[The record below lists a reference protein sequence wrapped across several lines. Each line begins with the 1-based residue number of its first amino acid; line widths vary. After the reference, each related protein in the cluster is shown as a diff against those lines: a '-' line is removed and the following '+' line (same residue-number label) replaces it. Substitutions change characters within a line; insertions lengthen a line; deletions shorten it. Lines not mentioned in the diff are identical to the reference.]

1 MKFDT
6 ILCHYAEVGL
16 KIGNRGFFENWL
28 KQNIKASLLTV
39 IKKQDFDIKKIHGRI
54 LVELNTD
61 ITKSKDNITRVLTY
75 TFGLAYFAFAKTI
88 SQDIRLI
95 REESLLALNES
106 QFDTFKIKT
115 RKPDHR
121 FILSAQ
127 QVNEDV
133 GAFVLSKINKTVK
146 LNHPDITCYIDI
158 VQGVVYIYTEKIIG
172 PGGLPTGANGKV
184 VGLLS
189 AGIDSP
195 VASILAM
202 KRGASV
208 ILVHFHSVPIT
219 NEDSIEKVKKL
230 TEVLKRYQSRI
241 HLYLVSL
248 APIQKE
254 ILVKTKEKFRIL
266 LYRRVMLRI
275 AEIIAKKE
283 KAKALITGESL
294 GQVASQTLG
303 NIAAIESVSAIPVLR
318 PLIGMD
324 KQEIM
329 DLAKHYGTYDISILP
344 DQDCCSLFVPKNPA
358 TNAKKKYLE
367 HEENNL
373 HLDDLIEEAIDS
385 VKYININEN

>member
-16 KIGNRGFFENWL
+16 KIGNRRFFENWL
-28 KQNIKASLLTV
+28 KQNIKASLLRV
-39 IKKQDFDIKKIHGRI
+39 ISKEEFDIKRIHGRI
-54 LVELNTD
+54 LVELKKD
-61 ITKSKDNITRVLTY
+61 ISKNKKNITRALSD
-75 TFGLAYFAFAKTI
+75 TFGVAYFAFAKTV

-95 REESLLALNES
+95 REESLSILNEN
-106 QFDTFKIKT
+106 QFETFKIKA
-115 RKPDHR
+115 RRPDHR
-121 FILSAQ
+121 FLLTAQ

-146 LNHPDITCYIDI
+146 LNDPDITCFIDI
-158 VQGVVYIYTEKIIG
+158 VQGVVYLYTEKIIG

-195 VASILAM
+195 VATIMAM

-208 ILVHFHSVPIT
+208 ILVHFHSVPMT
-219 NEDSIEKVKKL
+219 TEDSIEKVKQL
-230 TEVLKRYQSRI
+230 TEVLRRYQSRI
-241 HLYLVSL
+241 HLYLVAL
-248 APIQKE
+248 TTIQKE

-266 LYRRVMLRI
+266 LYRRFMIRI
-275 AEIIAKKE
+275 AEMIAKKD

-303 NIAAIESVSAIPVLR
+303 NIAAIESVSTIPILR
-318 PLIGMD
+318 PLIGLD

-329 DLAKHYGTYDISILP
+329 DLAKQYGTYDISILP

-358 TNAKKKYLE
+358 TNAKKQYLDQ
-367 HEENNL
+367 EENNL
-373 HLDDLIEEAIDS
+373 KIDDLMKEAIDS
-385 VKYININEN
+385 IEYVNIK

>member
-16 KIGNRGFFENWL
+16 KIGNRRFFENWL
-28 KQNIKASLLTV
+28 KQNIKASLLRV
-39 IKKQDFDIKKIHGRI
+39 ISKEEFDIRKIHGRI
-54 LVELNTD
+54 LVELKKD
-61 ITKSKDNITRVLTY
+61 ISKDKNNITRALSD
-75 TFGLAYFAFAKTI
+75 TFGVAYFAFAKTV

-95 REESLLALNES
+95 KEESLSILNEN
-106 QFDTFKIKT
+106 QFETFKIKA
-115 RKPDHR
+115 RRPDHR
-121 FILSAQ
+121 FLLTAQ

-146 LNHPDITCYIDI
+146 LNDPDITCFIDI
-158 VQGVVYIYTEKIIG
+158 VQGVAYLYTEKIIG

-195 VASILAM
+195 VATIMAM

-208 ILVHFHSVPIT
+208 ILVHFHSVPMT
-219 NEDSIEKVKKL
+219 TEDSIEKVKQL
-230 TEVLKRYQSRI
+230 TEVLRRYQSRI
-241 HLYLVSL
+241 HLYLVAL
-248 APIQKE
+248 TTIQKE

-266 LYRRVMLRI
+266 LYRRFMIRI
-275 AEIIAKKE
+275 AEMIAKKD

-303 NIAAIESVSAIPVLR
+303 NIAAIESVSTIPILR
-318 PLIGMD
+318 PLIGLD

-344 DQDCCSLFVPKNPA
+344 DQDCCSLFVPKHPA
-358 TNAKKKYLE
+358 TNAKKQYLDQ
-367 HEENNL
+367 EENNL
-373 HLDDLIEEAIDS
+373 NIDDLMKEAIDS
-385 VKYININEN
+385 IEYVNIK

>member
-16 KIGNRGFFENWL
+16 KIGNRRFFENWL
-28 KQNIKASLLTV
+28 KQNIKASLLRV
-39 IKKQDFDIKKIHGRI
+39 ISKEEFDIRKIHGRI
-54 LVELNTD
+54 LVELKKD
-61 ITKSKDNITRVLTY
+61 ISKDKNNITRALSD
-75 TFGLAYFAFAKTI
+75 TFGVAYFAFAKTV

-95 REESLLALNES
+95 REESLSILNEN
-106 QFDTFKIKT
+106 QFETFKIKA
-115 RKPDHR
+115 RRPDHR
-121 FILSAQ
+121 FLLTAQ

-146 LNHPDITCYIDI
+146 LNDPDITCFIDI
-158 VQGVVYIYTEKIIG
+158 VQGVVYLYTEKIIG

-195 VASILAM
+195 VATIMAM

-208 ILVHFHSVPIT
+208 ILVHFHSVPMT
-219 NEDSIEKVKKL
+219 TEDSIEKVKQL
-230 TEVLKRYQSRI
+230 TEVLRRYQSRI
-241 HLYLVSL
+241 HLYLVAL
-248 APIQKE
+248 TTIQKE

-266 LYRRVMLRI
+266 LYRRFMIRV
-275 AEIIAKKE
+275 AEMIAKTD

-303 NIAAIESVSAIPVLR
+303 NIAAIESVSTIPILR
-318 PLIGMD
+318 PLIGFD

-358 TNAKKKYLE
+358 TNAKKQYLDQ
-367 HEENNL
+367 EENNL
-373 HLDDLIEEAIDS
+373 NIDDLMKEAIDS
-385 VKYININEN
+385 IEYVNIK

>member
-16 KIGNRGFFENWL
+16 KIGNRRFFENWL
-28 KQNIKASLLTV
+28 KQNIKASLLRV
-39 IKKQDFDIKKIHGRI
+39 ISKEEFDIRKIHGRI
-54 LVELNTD
+54 LVELKKD
-61 ITKSKDNITRVLTY
+61 ISKDKNNITRALSD
-75 TFGLAYFAFAKTI
+75 TFGIAYFAFAKTV

-95 REESLLALNES
+95 KEESLSILNEN
-106 QFDTFKIKT
+106 QFETFKIKA
-115 RKPDHR
+115 RRPDHR
-121 FILSAQ
+121 FLLTAQ

-146 LNHPDITCYIDI
+146 LNDPDITCFIDI
-158 VQGVVYIYTEKIIG
+158 VQGVVYLYTEKIIG

-195 VASILAM
+195 VATIMAM

-208 ILVHFHSVPIT
+208 ILVHFHSVPMT
-219 NEDSIEKVKKL
+219 TEDSIEKVKQL
-230 TEVLKRYQSRI
+230 TEVLRRYQSRI
-241 HLYLVSL
+241 HLYLVAL
-248 APIQKE
+248 TTIQKE

-266 LYRRVMLRI
+266 LYRRFMIRV
-275 AEIIAKKE
+275 AEMIAKRD

-303 NIAAIESVSAIPVLR
+303 NIAAIESVSTIPILR
-318 PLIGMD
+318 PLIGFD

-358 TNAKKKYLE
+358 TNAKKQYLDQ
-367 HEENNL
+367 EENNL
-373 HLDDLIEEAIDS
+373 NIDDLMKEAIDS
-385 VKYININEN
+385 IEYVNIK

>member
-16 KIGNRGFFENWL
+16 KIGNRRFFENWL
-28 KQNIKASLLTV
+28 KQNIKASLLRV
-39 IKKQDFDIKKIHGRI
+39 ISKEEFDIRKIHGRI
-54 LVELNTD
+54 LVELKKD
-61 ITKSKDNITRVLTY
+61 ISKDKNNITRALSD
-75 TFGLAYFAFAKTI
+75 TFGVAYFAFAKTV

-95 REESLLALNES
+95 REESLSILNEN
-106 QFDTFKIKT
+106 QFETFKIKA
-115 RKPDHR
+115 RRPDHR
-121 FILSAQ
+121 FLLTAQ

-146 LNHPDITCYIDI
+146 LNDPDITCFIDI
-158 VQGVVYIYTEKIIG
+158 VQGVAYLYTEKIIG

-195 VASILAM
+195 VATIMAM

-219 NEDSIEKVKKL
+219 TEDSIEKVKQL
-230 TEVLKRYQSRI
+230 TEVLRRYQSRI
-241 HLYLVSL
+241 HLYLVAL
-248 APIQKE
+248 TTIQKE

-266 LYRRVMLRI
+266 LYRRFMIRI
-275 AEIIAKKE
+275 AEMIAKKD

-303 NIAAIESVSAIPVLR
+303 NIAAIESVSTIPILR
-318 PLIGMD
+318 PLIGLD

-358 TNAKKKYLE
+358 TNAKKQYLDQ
-367 HEENNL
+367 EENNL
-373 HLDDLIEEAIDS
+373 NIDDLMKEAIDS
-385 VKYININEN
+385 IEYVNIK

>member
-16 KIGNRGFFENWL
+16 KIGNRRFFENWL
-28 KQNIKASLLTV
+28 KQNIKASLLRV
-39 IKKQDFDIKKIHGRI
+39 ISKEEFDIRKIHGRI
-54 LVELNTD
+54 LVELKKD
-61 ITKSKDNITRVLTY
+61 ISKDKNNISRALSD
-75 TFGLAYFAFAKTI
+75 TFGVAYFAFAKTV

-95 REESLLALNES
+95 REESLSILNEN
-106 QFDTFKIKT
+106 QFETFKIKA
-115 RKPDHR
+115 RRPDHR
-121 FILSAQ
+121 FLLTAQ

-146 LNHPDITCYIDI
+146 LNDPDITCFIDI
-158 VQGVVYIYTEKIIG
+158 VQGVAYLYTEKIIG

-195 VASILAM
+195 VATIMAM

-208 ILVHFHSVPIT
+208 ILVHFHSVPMT
-219 NEDSIEKVKKL
+219 TEDSIEKVKQL
-230 TEVLKRYQSRI
+230 TEVLRRYQSRI
-241 HLYLVSL
+241 HLYLVAL
-248 APIQKE
+248 TTIQKE

-266 LYRRVMLRI
+266 LYRRFMMRI
-275 AEIIAKKE
+275 AEMIAKKD

-303 NIAAIESVSAIPVLR
+303 NIAAIESVSTIPILR
-318 PLIGMD
+318 PLIGLD

-358 TNAKKKYLE
+358 TNAKKQYLDQ
-367 HEENNL
+367 EENNL
-373 HLDDLIEEAIDS
+373 NIDDLMKEAIDS
-385 VKYININEN
+385 IEYVNIK

>member
-16 KIGNRGFFENWL
+16 KIGNRRFFENWL
-28 KQNIKASLLTV
+28 KQNIKTSLLRV
-39 IKKQDFDIKKIHGRI
+39 ISKEEFDIRKIHGRI
-54 LVELNTD
+54 LVELKKD
-61 ITKSKDNITRVLTY
+61 ISKDKNNITRALSD
-75 TFGLAYFAFAKTI
+75 TFGVAYFAFAKTV

-95 REESLLALNES
+95 KEASLSILNEN
-106 QFDTFKIKT
+106 QFETFKIKA
-115 RKPDHR
+115 RRPDHR
-121 FILSAQ
+121 FLLTAQ

-146 LNHPDITCYIDI
+146 LNDPDITCFIDI
-158 VQGVVYIYTEKIIG
+158 VQGVAYLYTEKIIG

-195 VASILAM
+195 VATIMAM

-208 ILVHFHSVPIT
+208 ILVHFHSVPMT
-219 NEDSIEKVKKL
+219 TEDSIEKVKQL
-230 TEVLKRYQSRI
+230 TEVLRRYQSRI
-241 HLYLVSL
+241 HLYLVAL
-248 APIQKE
+248 TTIQKE

-266 LYRRVMLRI
+266 LYRRFMIRI
-275 AEIIAKKE
+275 AEMIAKKD

-303 NIAAIESVSAIPVLR
+303 NIAAIESVSTIPILR
-318 PLIGMD
+318 PLIGLD

-358 TNAKKKYLE
+358 TNAKKQYLDQ
-367 HEENNL
+367 EENNL
-373 HLDDLIEEAIDS
+373 NIDDLMKEAIDS
-385 VKYININEN
+385 IEYVYIK

>member
-16 KIGNRGFFENWL
+16 KIGNRRFFENWL
-28 KQNIKASLLTV
+28 KQNIKASLLRV
-39 IKKQDFDIKKIHGRI
+39 ISKEEFDIRKIHGRI
-54 LVELNTD
+54 LVELKKD
-61 ITKSKDNITRVLTY
+61 ISKDKNNISRALSD
-75 TFGLAYFAFAKTI
+75 TFGVAYFAFAKTV

-95 REESLLALNES
+95 REESLSILNEN
-106 QFDTFKIKT
+106 QFETFKIKA
-115 RKPDHR
+115 RRPDHR
-121 FILSAQ
+121 FLLTAQ

-146 LNHPDITCYIDI
+146 LNDPDITCFIDI
-158 VQGVVYIYTEKIIG
+158 VQGVAYLYTEKIIG

-195 VASILAM
+195 VATIMAM

-208 ILVHFHSVPIT
+208 ILVHFHSVPMT
-219 NEDSIEKVKKL
+219 TEDSIEKVKQL
-230 TEVLKRYQSRI
+230 TEVLRRYQSRI
-241 HLYLVSL
+241 HLYLVAL
-248 APIQKE
+248 TTIQKE

-266 LYRRVMLRI
+266 LYRRFMIRI
-275 AEIIAKKE
+275 AEMIAKKD

-303 NIAAIESVSAIPVLR
+303 NIAAIESVSTIPILR
-318 PLIGMD
+318 PLIGLD

-344 DQDCCSLFVPKNPA
+344 DQDCCSLFVPKHPA
-358 TNAKKKYLE
+358 TNAKKQYLDQ
-367 HEENNL
+367 EENNL
-373 HLDDLIEEAIDS
+373 NIDDLMKEAIDS
-385 VKYININEN
+385 IEYVNIK

>member
-16 KIGNRGFFENWL
+16 KIGNRRFFENWL
-28 KQNIKASLLTV
+28 KQNIKASLLRV
-39 IKKQDFDIKKIHGRI
+39 ISKEEFDIRKIHGRI
-54 LVELNTD
+54 LVELKKD
-61 ITKSKDNITRVLTY
+61 ISKDKNNITRALSD
-75 TFGLAYFAFAKTI
+75 TFGVAYFAFAKKV

-95 REESLLALNES
+95 KEESLSILNEN
-106 QFDTFKIKT
+106 QFETFKIKA
-115 RKPDHR
+115 RRPDHR
-121 FILSAQ
+121 FLLTAQ

-146 LNHPDITCYIDI
+146 LNDPDITCFIDI
-158 VQGVVYIYTEKIIG
+158 VQGVAYLYTEKIIG

-195 VASILAM
+195 VATIMAM

-208 ILVHFHSVPIT
+208 ILVHFHSVPMT
-219 NEDSIEKVKKL
+219 TEDSIEKVKQL
-230 TEVLKRYQSRI
+230 TEVLRRYQSRI
-241 HLYLVSL
+241 HLYLVAL
-248 APIQKE
+248 TTIQKE

-266 LYRRVMLRI
+266 LYRRFMIRI
-275 AEIIAKKE
+275 AEMIAKKD

-303 NIAAIESVSAIPVLR
+303 NIAAIESVSTIPILR
-318 PLIGMD
+318 PLIGLD

-344 DQDCCSLFVPKNPA
+344 DQDCCSLFVPKHPA
-358 TNAKKKYLE
+358 TNAKKQYLDQ
-367 HEENNL
+367 EENNL
-373 HLDDLIEEAIDS
+373 NIDDLMKEAIDS
-385 VKYININEN
+385 IEYVNIK

>member
-172 PGGLPTGANGKV
+172 PGGLPTGVNGKV

-303 NIAAIESVSAIPVLR
+303 NIAAIESVSTIPVLR

>member
-28 KQNIKASLLTV
+28 KQNIKSSLLTV
-39 IKKQDFDIKKIHGRI
+39 IQKQEFDIKRIHGRI
-54 LVELNTD
+54 LIELNND
-61 ITKSKDNITRVLTY
+61 ITNNKDDITRVLSD
-75 TFGLAYFAFAKTI
+75 TFGLAYFAFAKTV
-88 SQDIRLI
+88 SQDIRII
-95 REESLLALNES
+95 REESLSILNES
-106 QFDTFKIKT
+106 QFDTFKIKA
-115 RKPDHR
+115 RRPDHR

-133 GAFVLSKINKTVK
+133 GAFILSKINKTVK

-195 VASILAM
+195 VATILAM

-230 TEVLKRYQSRI
+230 TEVLRRYQSRI
-241 HLYLVSL
+241 HLYLVAL
-248 APIQKE
+248 TPIQKE

-266 LYRRVMLRI
+266 LYRRFMLRI
-275 AEIIAKKE
+275 AEMIAKKE

-303 NIAAIESVSAIPVLR
+303 NIAAIESVSTIPILR

-329 DLAKHYGTYDISILP
+329 DLAKHYGTYNISILP
-344 DQDCCSLFVPKNPA
+344 DQDCCSLFVPKSPA

-367 HEENNL
+367 QEENNL
-373 HLDDLIEEAIDS
+373 ALDDLIQEAIDS
-385 VKYININEN
+385 IEYININQK

>member
-6 ILCHYAEVGL
+6 IICHYAEVGL
-16 KIGNRGFFENWL
+16 KIGNRRFFENWL
-28 KQNIKASLLTV
+28 KQNIKASLLRV
-39 IKKQDFDIKKIHGRI
+39 ISKEEFDIRKIHGRI
-54 LVELNTD
+54 LVELKKD
-61 ITKSKDNITRVLTY
+61 ISKDKNNITRALSY
-75 TFGLAYFAFAKTI
+75 TFGVAYFAFAKTV

-95 REESLLALNES
+95 REESLSILNEN
-106 QFDTFKIKT
+106 QFETFKIKA
-115 RKPDHR
+115 RRPDHR
-121 FILSAQ
+121 FLLTAQ

-146 LNHPDITCYIDI
+146 LNDPDITCFIDI
-158 VQGVVYIYTEKIIG
+158 VQGVAYLYTEKIIG

-195 VASILAM
+195 VATIMAM

-208 ILVHFHSVPIT
+208 ILVHFHSVPMT
-219 NEDSIEKVKKL
+219 TEDSIEKVKQL
-230 TEVLKRYQSRI
+230 TEVLRRYQSRI
-241 HLYLVSL
+241 HLYLVAL
-248 APIQKE
+248 TPIQKE

-266 LYRRVMLRI
+266 LYRRFMIRI
-275 AEIIAKKE
+275 AEMIAKKD

-303 NIAAIESVSAIPVLR
+303 NIAAIESVSTIPILR
-318 PLIGMD
+318 PLIGFD

-358 TNAKKKYLE
+358 TNAKKQYLDQ
-367 HEENNL
+367 EENNL
-373 HLDDLIEEAIDS
+373 NIDDLMKEAIDS
-385 VKYININEN
+385 IEYVNIK

>member
-16 KIGNRGFFENWL
+16 KIGNRRFFENWL
-28 KQNIKASLLTV
+28 KQNIKASLLRV
-39 IKKQDFDIKKIHGRI
+39 ISKEEFDIRKIHGRI
-54 LVELNTD
+54 LVELKKD
-61 ITKSKDNITRVLTY
+61 ISKDKNNISRALSD
-75 TFGLAYFAFAKTI
+75 TFGVAYFAFAKTV

-95 REESLLALNES
+95 REESLSILNEN
-106 QFDTFKIKT
+106 QFETFKIKA
-115 RKPDHR
+115 RRPDHR
-121 FILSAQ
+121 FLLTAQ

-146 LNHPDITCYIDI
+146 LNDPDITCFIDI
-158 VQGVVYIYTEKIIG
+158 VQGVAYLYTEKIIG

-195 VASILAM
+195 VATIMAM

-208 ILVHFHSVPIT
+208 ILVHFHSVPMT
-219 NEDSIEKVKKL
+219 TEDSIEKVKQL
-230 TEVLKRYQSRI
+230 TEVLRRYQSRI
-241 HLYLVSL
+241 HLYLVAL
-248 APIQKE
+248 TTIQKE

-266 LYRRVMLRI
+266 LYRRFMIRV
-275 AEIIAKKE
+275 AEMIAKKD

-303 NIAAIESVSAIPVLR
+303 NIAAIESVSTIPILR
-318 PLIGMD
+318 PLIGLD

-358 TNAKKKYLE
+358 TNAKKQYLDQ
-367 HEENNL
+367 EENNL
-373 HLDDLIEEAIDS
+373 NIDDLMKEAIDS
-385 VKYININEN
+385 IEYVNIK

>member
-16 KIGNRGFFENWL
+16 KIGNRRFFENWL
-28 KQNIKASLLTV
+28 KQNIKASLLRV
-39 IKKQDFDIKKIHGRI
+39 ISKEEFDIRKIHGRI
-54 LVELNTD
+54 LVELKKD
-61 ITKSKDNITRVLTY
+61 ISKDKNNITRALSD
-75 TFGLAYFAFAKTI
+75 TFGVAYFAFAKTV

-95 REESLLALNES
+95 REESLSILNEN
-106 QFDTFKIKT
+106 QFETFKIKA
-115 RKPDHR
+115 RRPDHR
-121 FILSAQ
+121 FLLTAQ

-146 LNHPDITCYIDI
+146 LNDPDITCFIDI
-158 VQGVVYIYTEKIIG
+158 VQGVAYLYTEKIIG

-195 VASILAM
+195 VATIMAM

-208 ILVHFHSVPIT
+208 ILVHFHSVPMT
-219 NEDSIEKVKKL
+219 TEDSIEKVKQL
-230 TEVLKRYQSRI
+230 TEVLRRYQSRI
-241 HLYLVSL
+241 HLYLVAL
-248 APIQKE
+248 TTIQKE

-266 LYRRVMLRI
+266 LYRRFMIRI
-275 AEIIAKKE
+275 AEMIAKKD

-303 NIAAIESVSAIPVLR
+303 NIAAIESVSTIPILR
-318 PLIGMD
+318 PLIGLD

-358 TNAKKKYLE
+358 TNAKKQYLDQ
-367 HEENNL
+367 EENNL
-373 HLDDLIEEAIDS
+373 NIDDLMKEAIDS
-385 VKYININEN
+385 IEYVYIK

>member
-16 KIGNRGFFENWL
+16 KIGNRRFFENWL
-28 KQNIKASLLTV
+28 KQNIKASLLRV
-39 IKKQDFDIKKIHGRI
+39 ISKEEFDIRKIHGRI
-54 LVELNTD
+54 LVELKKD
-61 ITKSKDNITRVLTY
+61 ISKDKNNITRALSD
-75 TFGLAYFAFAKTI
+75 TFGVAYFAFAKTV

-95 REESLLALNES
+95 REESLSILNEN
-106 QFDTFKIKT
+106 QFETFKIKA
-115 RKPDHR
+115 RRPDHR
-121 FILSAQ
+121 FLLTAQ

-133 GAFVLSKINKTVK
+133 GAFILSKINKTVK
-146 LNHPDITCYIDI
+146 LNDPDITCFIDI
-158 VQGVVYIYTEKIIG
+158 VQGVAYLYTEKIIG

-195 VASILAM
+195 VATIMAM

-208 ILVHFHSVPIT
+208 ILVHFHSVPMT
-219 NEDSIEKVKKL
+219 TEDSIEKVKQL
-230 TEVLKRYQSRI
+230 TEVLRRYQSRI
-241 HLYLVSL
+241 HLYLVAL
-248 APIQKE
+248 TTIQKE

-266 LYRRVMLRI
+266 LYRRFMIRI
-275 AEIIAKKE
+275 AEMIAKKD

-303 NIAAIESVSAIPVLR
+303 NIAAIESVSTIPILR
-318 PLIGMD
+318 PLIGLD

-344 DQDCCSLFVPKNPA
+344 DQDCCSLFVPKHPA
-358 TNAKKKYLE
+358 TNAKKQYLDQ
-367 HEENNL
+367 EENNL
-373 HLDDLIEEAIDS
+373 NIDDLMKEAIDS
-385 VKYININEN
+385 IEYVNIK

>member
-61 ITKSKDNITRVLTY
+61 ITESKDNITRVLTD

-95 REESLLALNES
+95 RKESLLALNES

>member
-16 KIGNRGFFENWL
+16 KIGNRRFFENWL
-28 KQNIKASLLTV
+28 KQNIKASLLRV
-39 IKKQDFDIKKIHGRI
+39 ISKEEFDIRKIHGRI
-54 LVELNTD
+54 LVELKKD
-61 ITKSKDNITRVLTY
+61 ISKDKNNITRALSD
-75 TFGLAYFAFAKTI
+75 TFGVAYFAFVKTV

-95 REESLLALNES
+95 KEASLSILNEN
-106 QFDTFKIKT
+106 QFETFKIKA
-115 RKPDHR
+115 RRPDHR
-121 FILSAQ
+121 FLLTAQ

-146 LNHPDITCYIDI
+146 LNDPDITCFIDI
-158 VQGVVYIYTEKIIG
+158 VQGVAYLYTEKIIG

-195 VASILAM
+195 VATIMAM

-208 ILVHFHSVPIT
+208 ILVHFHSVPMT
-219 NEDSIEKVKKL
+219 TEDSIEKVKQL
-230 TEVLKRYQSRI
+230 TEVLRRYQSRI
-241 HLYLVSL
+241 HLYLVAL
-248 APIQKE
+248 TTIQKE

-266 LYRRVMLRI
+266 LYRRFMIRI
-275 AEIIAKKE
+275 AEMIAKKD

-303 NIAAIESVSAIPVLR
+303 NIAAIESVSTIPILR
-318 PLIGMD
+318 PLIGLD

-344 DQDCCSLFVPKNPA
+344 DQDCCSLFVPKHPA
-358 TNAKKKYLE
+358 TNAKKQYLDQ
-367 HEENNL
+367 EENNL
-373 HLDDLIEEAIDS
+373 NIDDLMKEAIDS
-385 VKYININEN
+385 IEYVNIK

>member
-16 KIGNRGFFENWL
+16 KIGNRRFFENWL
-28 KQNIKASLLTV
+28 KQNIKASLLRV
-39 IKKQDFDIKKIHGRI
+39 ISKEEFDIRKIHGRI
-54 LVELNTD
+54 LVELKKD
-61 ITKSKDNITRVLTY
+61 ISKDKKNITRALSD
-75 TFGLAYFAFAKTI
+75 TFGVAYFAFAKTV

-95 REESLLALNES
+95 REESLSILNEN
-106 QFDTFKIKT
+106 QFETFKIKA
-115 RKPDHR
+115 RRPDHR
-121 FILSAQ
+121 FLLTAQ

-146 LNHPDITCYIDI
+146 LNDPDITCFIDI
-158 VQGVVYIYTEKIIG
+158 VQGIVYLYTEKIIG

-195 VASILAM
+195 VATIMAM

-208 ILVHFHSVPIT
+208 ILVHFHSVPMT
-219 NEDSIEKVKKL
+219 TEDSIEKVKQL
-230 TEVLKRYQSRI
+230 TEVLRRYQSRI
-241 HLYLVSL
+241 HLYLVAL
-248 APIQKE
+248 TTIQKE

-266 LYRRVMLRI
+266 LYRRFMIRI
-275 AEIIAKKE
+275 AEMIAKKD

-303 NIAAIESVSAIPVLR
+303 NIAAIESVSTIPILR
-318 PLIGMD
+318 PLIGFD

-358 TNAKKKYLE
+358 TNAKKQYLDQ
-367 HEENNL
+367 EENNL
-373 HLDDLIEEAIDS
+373 KIDDLMKEAIDS
-385 VKYININEN
+385 IEYVNIK

>member
-16 KIGNRGFFENWL
+16 KIGNRRFFENWL
-28 KQNIKASLLTV
+28 KQNIKASLLRV
-39 IKKQDFDIKKIHGRI
+39 ISKEEFDIKRIHGRI
-54 LVELNTD
+54 LVELKKD
-61 ITKSKDNITRVLTY
+61 ISKNKKNITRALSD
-75 TFGLAYFAFAKTI
+75 TFGVAYFAFAKTV

-95 REESLLALNES
+95 REESLSILNEN
-106 QFDTFKIKT
+106 QFETFKIKA
-115 RKPDHR
+115 RRPDHR
-121 FILSAQ
+121 FLLSAQ

-146 LNHPDITCYIDI
+146 LNDPDITCFIDI
-158 VQGVVYIYTEKIIG
+158 VQGVAYLYTEKIIG

-195 VASILAM
+195 VATIMAM

-208 ILVHFHSVPIT
+208 ILVHFHSVPMT
-219 NEDSIEKVKKL
+219 TEDSIEKVKQL
-230 TEVLKRYQSRI
+230 TEVLRRYQSRI
-241 HLYLVSL
+241 HLYLVAL
-248 APIQKE
+248 TPIQKE

-266 LYRRVMLRI
+266 LYRRFMIRI
-275 AEIIAKKE
+275 AEMIAKKD

-303 NIAAIESVSAIPVLR
+303 NIAAIESVSTIPILR
-318 PLIGMD
+318 PLIGLD

-329 DLAKHYGTYDISILP
+329 DLAKHYGTYDISILH

-358 TNAKKKYLE
+358 TNAKKQYLDQ
-367 HEENNL
+367 EENNL
-373 HLDDLIEEAIDS
+373 KIDDLMKEAIDS
-385 VKYININEN
+385 IEYVNIK

>member
-16 KIGNRGFFENWL
+16 KIGNRRFFENWL
-28 KQNIKASLLTV
+28 KQNIKASLLRV
-39 IKKQDFDIKKIHGRI
+39 ISKEEFDIRKIHGRI
-54 LVELNTD
+54 LVELKKD
-61 ITKSKDNITRVLTY
+61 ISKDKNNITRALSD
-75 TFGLAYFAFAKTI
+75 TFGVAYFAFAKKV

-95 REESLLALNES
+95 KEESLSILNEN
-106 QFDTFKIKT
+106 QFETFKIKA
-115 RKPDHR
+115 RRPDHR
-121 FILSAQ
+121 FLLTAQ

-146 LNHPDITCYIDI
+146 LNDPDITCFIDI
-158 VQGVVYIYTEKIIG
+158 VQGVAYLYTEKIIG

-195 VASILAM
+195 VATIMAM

-208 ILVHFHSVPIT
+208 ILVHFHSVPMT
-219 NEDSIEKVKKL
+219 TEDSIEKVKQL
-230 TEVLKRYQSRI
+230 TEVLRRYQSRI
-241 HLYLVSL
+241 HLYLVAL
-248 APIQKE
+248 TTIQKE

-266 LYRRVMLRI
+266 LYRRFMIRV
-275 AEIIAKKE
+275 AEMIAKTD

-303 NIAAIESVSAIPVLR
+303 NIAAIESVSTIPILR
-318 PLIGMD
+318 PLIGFD

-358 TNAKKKYLE
+358 TNAKKQYLDQ
-367 HEENNL
+367 EENNL
-373 HLDDLIEEAIDS
+373 NIDDLMKEAIDS
-385 VKYININEN
+385 IEYVNIK

>member
-16 KIGNRGFFENWL
+16 KIGNRRFFENWL
-28 KQNIKASLLTV
+28 KQNIKASLLRV
-39 IKKQDFDIKKIHGRI
+39 ISKEEFDIRKIHGRI
-54 LVELNTD
+54 LVELKKD
-61 ITKSKDNITRVLTY
+61 ISKDKNNITRALSD
-75 TFGLAYFAFAKTI
+75 TFGVAYFAFAKTV

-95 REESLLALNES
+95 REESLSILNEN
-106 QFDTFKIKT
+106 QFETFKIKA
-115 RKPDHR
+115 RRPDHR
-121 FILSAQ
+121 FLLTAQ

-146 LNHPDITCYIDI
+146 LNDPDITCFIDI
-158 VQGVVYIYTEKIIG
+158 VQGVAYLYTEKIIG

-195 VASILAM
+195 VATIMAM

-219 NEDSIEKVKKL
+219 TEDSIEKVKQL
-230 TEVLKRYQSRI
+230 TEVLRRYQSRI
-241 HLYLVSL
+241 HLYLVAL
-248 APIQKE
+248 TTIQKE

-266 LYRRVMLRI
+266 LYRRFMIRV
-275 AEIIAKKE
+275 AEMIAKKD

-303 NIAAIESVSAIPVLR
+303 NIAAIESVSTIPILR
-318 PLIGMD
+318 PLIGLD

-358 TNAKKKYLE
+358 TNAKKQYLDQ
-367 HEENNL
+367 EENNL
-373 HLDDLIEEAIDS
+373 NIDDLMKEAIDS
-385 VKYININEN
+385 IEYVNIK

>member
-16 KIGNRGFFENWL
+16 KIGNRRFFENWL
-28 KQNIKASLLTV
+28 KQNIKASLLRV
-39 IKKQDFDIKKIHGRI
+39 ISKEEFDIRKIHGRI
-54 LVELNTD
+54 LVELKKD
-61 ITKSKDNITRVLTY
+61 ISKDKNNISRALSD
-75 TFGLAYFAFAKTI
+75 TFGVAYFAFAKTV

-95 REESLLALNES
+95 REESLSILNEN
-106 QFDTFKIKT
+106 QFETFKIKA
-115 RKPDHR
+115 RRPDHR
-121 FILSAQ
+121 FLLTAQ

-146 LNHPDITCYIDI
+146 LNDPDITCFIDI
-158 VQGVVYIYTEKIIG
+158 VQGVAYLYTEKIIG

-195 VASILAM
+195 VATIMAM

-208 ILVHFHSVPIT
+208 ILVHFHSVPMT
-219 NEDSIEKVKKL
+219 TEDSIEKVKQL
-230 TEVLKRYQSRI
+230 TEVLRRYQSRI
-241 HLYLVSL
+241 HLYLVAL
-248 APIQKE
+248 TTIQKE

-266 LYRRVMLRI
+266 LYRRFMIRI
-275 AEIIAKKE
+275 AEMIAKKD

-303 NIAAIESVSAIPVLR
+303 NIAAIESVSTIPILR
-318 PLIGMD
+318 PLIGFD

-358 TNAKKKYLE
+358 TNAKKQYLDQ
-367 HEENNL
+367 EENNL
-373 HLDDLIEEAIDS
+373 NIDDLMKEAIDS
-385 VKYININEN
+385 IEYVNIK

>member
-16 KIGNRGFFENWL
+16 KIGNRRFFENWL
-28 KQNIKASLLTV
+28 KQNIKASLLRV
-39 IKKQDFDIKKIHGRI
+39 ISKEEFDIRKIHGRI
-54 LVELNTD
+54 LVELKKD
-61 ITKSKDNITRVLTY
+61 ISKDKNNISRALSDS
-75 TFGLAYFAFAKTI
+75 FGVAYFAFAKTV

-95 REESLLALNES
+95 REESLSILNEN
-106 QFDTFKIKT
+106 QFETFKIKA
-115 RKPDHR
+115 RRPDHR
-121 FILSAQ
+121 FLLTAQ

-146 LNHPDITCYIDI
+146 LNDPDITCFIDI
-158 VQGVVYIYTEKIIG
+158 VQGVVYLYTEKIIG

-195 VASILAM
+195 VATIMAM

-208 ILVHFHSVPIT
+208 ILVHFHSVPMT
-219 NEDSIEKVKKL
+219 TEDSIEKVKQL
-230 TEVLKRYQSRI
+230 TEVLRRYQSRI
-241 HLYLVSL
+241 HLYLVAL
-248 APIQKE
+248 TTIQKE

-266 LYRRVMLRI
+266 LYRRFMIRI
-275 AEIIAKKE
+275 AEMIAKKD

-303 NIAAIESVSAIPVLR
+303 NIAAIESVSTIPILR
-318 PLIGMD
+318 PLIGLD

-329 DLAKHYGTYDISILP
+329 DLAKQYGTYDISILP

-358 TNAKKKYLE
+358 TNAKKQYLDQ
-367 HEENNL
+367 EENNL
-373 HLDDLIEEAIDS
+373 KIDDLMKEAIDS
-385 VKYININEN
+385 IEYVNIK

>member
-16 KIGNRGFFENWL
+16 KIGNRRFFENWL
-28 KQNIKASLLTV
+28 KQNIKASLLRV
-39 IKKQDFDIKKIHGRI
+39 ISKEEFDIRKIHGRI
-54 LVELNTD
+54 LVELKKD
-61 ITKSKDNITRVLTY
+61 ISKDKNNITRALSD
-75 TFGLAYFAFAKTI
+75 TFGVAYFAFAKKV

-95 REESLLALNES
+95 KEESLSILNEN
-106 QFDTFKIKT
+106 QFETFKIKA
-115 RKPDHR
+115 RRPDHR
-121 FILSAQ
+121 FLLTAQ

-146 LNHPDITCYIDI
+146 LNDPDITCFIDI
-158 VQGVVYIYTEKIIG
+158 VQGVAYLYTEKIIG

-195 VASILAM
+195 VATIMAM

-208 ILVHFHSVPIT
+208 ILVHFHSVPMT
-219 NEDSIEKVKKL
+219 TEDSIEKVKQL
-230 TEVLKRYQSRI
+230 TEVLRRYQSRI
-241 HLYLVSL
+241 HLYLVAL
-248 APIQKE
+248 TTIQKE

-266 LYRRVMLRI
+266 LYRRFMMRI
-275 AEIIAKKE
+275 AEMIAKKD

-303 NIAAIESVSAIPVLR
+303 NIAAIESVSTIPILR
-318 PLIGMD
+318 PLIGLD

-344 DQDCCSLFVPKNPA
+344 DQDCCSLFVPKHPA
-358 TNAKKKYLE
+358 TNAKKQYLDQ
-367 HEENNL
+367 EENNL
-373 HLDDLIEEAIDS
+373 NIDDLMKEAIDS
-385 VKYININEN
+385 IEYVNIK